1 MYATYDE
8 LEQAFAKE
16 VTVKTYQTFFFF
28 LTNYLYC
35 RHDRHRYVYN
45 KIITVTY
52 ETKVKLRYLNLMG
65 LFKIFKIFE
74 YLR

>member
-1 MYATYDE
+1 MYANYDE

-52 ETKVKLRYLNLMG
+52 KTKVKLRYLNLMG

>member
-52 ETKVKLRYLNLMG
+52 KTKVKLRYLNLMG

>member
-1 MYATYDE
+1 MYANYDE

-45 KIITVTY
+45 KIITY
-52 ETKVKLRYLNLMG
+52 KTKVKLRYLNLMG

>member
-45 KIITVTY
+45 KISTY
-52 ETKVKLRYLNLMG
+52 KTKVKLRYLNLMG

>member
-35 RHDRHRYVYN
+35 RYDRHRYVYN
-45 KIITVTY
+45 KVITY
-52 ETKVKLRYLNLMG
+52 KTKVKLRYLNLMG